1 MGKGHNSDRLG
12 QLVAD
17 MVALEHQIEGAFD
30 QWLQSVQGH
39 ADAAMALGL
48 FQTMVKE
55 QRQALRARLEAIGG
69 SDSNSA
75 NSIISPS
82 VLPATTP
89 CERSSHAGS
98 MDLHAVYTAFNHAA
112 FGYAMLHTAAH
123 RFFDLPTA
131 DLAEEHRRSYAEAS
145 QAIHQ
150 LIPDMLIWE
159 MGKEGECQCTCPSC
173 SLGICVCWHA
183 HVESLMP
190 GSPAEEGGI
199 VVRQP
204 KANSAAL
211 KADLRQGDV
220 ILAADDQ
227 HVQTYLELLS
237 EIRKH
242 EPGEDVRLRVT
253 RGPGEPLEVTVTRP
267 R

>member
-1 MGKGHNSDRLG
+1 
-12 QLVAD
+12 
-17 MVALEHQIEGAFD
+17 
-30 QWLQSVQGH
+30 
-39 ADAAMALGL
+39 
-48 FQTMVKE
+48 
-55 QRQALRARLEAIGG
+55 
-69 SDSNSA
+69 
-75 NSIISPS
+75 
-82 VLPATTP
+82 
-89 CERSSHAGS
+89 
-98 MDLHAVYTAFNHAA
+98 MDLHTVYTAFNHAA
-112 FGYAMLHTAAH
+112 FGYAMLHTVAH

-159 MGKEGECQCTCPSC
+159 MGKEGECRCTCPSC

-199 VVRQP
+199 LVRQP

-211 KADLRQGDV
+211 KADLRHGDV
-220 ILAADDQ
+220 IVAADDQ
-227 HVQTYLELLS
+227 HVQTYQELQS

-242 EPGEDVRLRVT
+242 EPGEEVRLRVK
-253 RGPGEPLEVTVTRP
+253 RGSGDLLEVTVTRP